1 MALSFVVA
9 LPVAYGFIQLAHP
22 YWRSAATTVH
32 VSPSLLA
39 KLHAEHHAATLII
52 LVSFGTVTFFARR
65 GIMDARPR
73 DQALTYAGFP
83 VAMAAGAALGV
94 WLAPH
99 HAVGLVVFALVCGA
113 GTYARRFV
121 PRVGTRAVV
130 WGGFALLPG
139 NIAGFP

>member
-22 YWRSAATTVH
+22 YWRSAPRTVH
-32 VSPSLLA
+32 VSPALLV
-39 KLHAEHHAATLII
+39 KLQAQHHAATLII
-52 LVSFGTVTFFARR
+52 LVSFATVTFFARR
-65 GIMDARPR
+65 GIMDTRPR

-83 VAMAAGAALGV
+83 VAMSVGAALGI

-113 GTYARRFV
+113 G
-121 PRVGTRAVV
+121 
-130 WGGFALLPG
+130 
-139 NIAGFP
+139 I